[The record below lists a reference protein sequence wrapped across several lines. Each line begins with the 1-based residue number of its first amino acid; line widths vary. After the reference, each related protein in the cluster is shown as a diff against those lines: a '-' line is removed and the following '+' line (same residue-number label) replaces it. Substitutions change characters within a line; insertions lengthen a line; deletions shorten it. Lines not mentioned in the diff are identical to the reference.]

1 MRIYEGIEAFQKPS
15 KAVVTMGTF
24 DGVHWGHQ
32 QLLQQLLTNAQERG
46 GEVVM
51 VTFWP
56 HPRLV
61 LAPTHPAPIQ
71 LLTTLEE
78 KTALLAQQGVAHLLK
93 IPFTKAFA
101 QLSAQ
106 DFVKQVL
113 IAQVGMTQLVVGHDH
128 RFGKDRA
135 GDVALLQEAGRQ
147 HGFTVTEVPPVMVD
161 NRIVSSTK
169 IRKLLLAGDVAK
181 AQAYLGRPYAMDC
194 AVLPS
199 NAAHE
204 GSLQLTTPSPPK
216 LIPADG
222 GYTVQVM
229 HPKAVYEGLLRI
241 ACMHASPT
249 MELAIPDFP
258 SAALHGQSLHIQ
270 FKKRQRPSYPELVM
284 AR

>member
-32 QLLQQLLTNAQERG
+32 QLLTNAQERG

-61 LAPTHPAPIQ
+61 LAPTHLAPIQ

-78 KTALLAQQGVAHLLK
+78 KTALLAQQGVDHLLK
-93 IPFTKAFA
+93 IPFTQAFA

-113 IAQVGMTQLVVGHDH
+113 VTQVGMTELVVGHDH

-161 NRIVSSTK
+161 NITVSSTK

-181 AQAYLGRPYAMDC
+181 ACAYLGRPYAMDC
-194 AVLPS
+194 VLPS

-204 GSLQLTTPSPPK
+204 GSLQLTTPSPHK

-229 HPKAVYEGLLRI
+229 HPKGVDEGTLHI
-241 ACMHASPT
+241 ASKHGSPT
-249 MELAIPDFP
+249 MELVIPDFP
-258 SAALHGQSLHIQ
+258 SAALHGHSLHIQ
-270 FKKRQRPSYPELVM
+270 FNKEAK
-284 AR
+284 A